1 MLPNLTESFLS
12 LGKHYFWNAENA
24 FALGLLVEFVK
35 CFDLSQNQSMRGH
48 TSTNQLRRSK
58 NYS

>member
-12 LGKHYFWNAENA
+12 LGKYYFWNTENG
-24 FALGLLVEFVK
+24 FALGSLVEFVK

-48 TSTNQLRRSK
+48 IYKSVRAL
-58 NYS
+58 

>member
-12 LGKHYFWNAENA
+12 LGKYYFWNAENA

-48 TSTNQLRRSK
+48 TSTN
-58 NYS
+58 